1 MLQKTIQLFNDK
13 EEEFIN
19 HLVGIGTKRPVAK
32 MLVYLANKPE
42 ATAREIEHGADLRQP
57 EVSVAIRTM
66 SRLGWIQSRM
76 IPSDRK
82 GKPVH
87 TVALALPV
95 GKIPDLIGK
104 QMMDETR
111 GRVSLIRKLRN
122 PV

>member
-66 SRLGWIQSRM
+66 SRLGWIRERM

-87 TVALALPV
+87 AIALALPV
-95 GKIPDLIGK
+95 GQILDLIGK

-111 GRVSLIRKLRN
+111 SRVSLIRKLGN
-122 PV
+122 SV